1 MATTSNSKRFE
12 NIEDARETLSFLGED
27 LHEVDVLTRAGNRVL
42 ALNIAE
48 KLIADVEAATVQFPE
63 MHAELLPMT
72 AKIAPYIKQI
82 IDSK

>member
-1 MATTSNSKRFE
+1 MNAATTSKRFE
-12 NIEDARETLSFLGED
+12 NIEDARETLSFLSED

-42 ALNIAE
+42 ALNIVE
-48 KLIADVEAATVQFPE
+48 KIIADVEAATVEFPE

-82 IDSK
+82 IVS